1 MISRF
6 NVLALESDPRYEG
19 SEYTTRVFMS
29 IKPARDLN
37 VGESVSERLRK
48 LEEILATPRA
58 ADSSHA
64 TADAA
69 DSMLSFV
76 MTDRI
81 RRMTAELARPHH
93 GEIDAA
99 ELVAMRLLLIEY
111 GTALRHLRA
120 AAKITEQRLSSAAT
134 AIKECERLSAKHT

>member
-1 MISRF
+1 
-6 NVLALESDPRYEG
+6 
-19 SEYTTRVFMS
+19 MS
-29 IKPARDLN
+29 IKPAHDLN
-37 VGESVSERLRK
+37 VAESVSERLRK

-81 RRMTAELARPHH
+81 RRITAELARSHH

-120 AAKITEQRLSSAAT
+120 AAKITEQRLSTAAT
-134 AIKECERLSAKHT
+134 AIKECERLYAKHA